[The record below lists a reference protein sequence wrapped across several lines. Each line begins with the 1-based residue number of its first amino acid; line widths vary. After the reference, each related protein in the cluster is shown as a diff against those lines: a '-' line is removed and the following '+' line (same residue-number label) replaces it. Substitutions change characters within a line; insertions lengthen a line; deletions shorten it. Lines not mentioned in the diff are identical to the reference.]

1 MMSLLRSGFPL
12 FEPVFK
18 YTLLFVF
25 AFRLVLVLLLVLLIV
40 FVSADVNVDVDVGTL
55 NELLFCVGVGFM
67 LYLDDCGD
75 KLLPILLFCN
85 VLYMLLLPIFS
96 TLLL

>member
-40 FVSADVNVDVDVGTL
+40 SAAVDVDVGTL
-55 NELLFCVGVGFM
+55 NELLFCVDVGFI